1 MGFVGG
7 VESVLAEKS
16 YALALQ
22 VVADLDRGAW
32 RRTGNGPRSAGSTV

>member
-7 VESVLAEKS
+7 VESVLSDKS

-22 VVADLDRGAW
+22 VVPTSPTRW
-32 RRTGNGPRSAGSTV
+32 RRTGNGPPSAGSTA